1 MVVRRIRDQASVTVH
16 PHVPS
21 GGADMNHGT
30 QPRRLLALSLALAA
44 LAPGAVLAQSAT
56 DRETQLEARVAE
68 LEKMVQQLVAQQ
80 QQTQQTVS
88 EVKTAQTQI
97 AQTPVADGKPKI
109 QSAPILPGANPGTR
123 FSYGGFVKLDAMVTD
138 TDGGEIPDGSVGRMF
153 YVPSAIPVGG
163 ASEGAD
169 TDMGAQFSRF
179 WFAADTELDSG
190 DKLRGY
196 LEFDLFGGGSIN
208 GNEVATNT
216 YGVSVRQAYVT
227 WNEWLAGQA
236 WSNFQDVAAL
246 PDAVD
251 FIGPTE
257 GSIFVRQA
265 QLRYTKGAWSFSIEN
280 PETTVTP
287 YRGVGARVSSDDNL
301 MPDITARWQKKGD
314 WGHVSVA
321 GMVRQFSYEN
331 PASGIDDSSIG
342 GALSVSGK
350 FNLGKRDDIRYMASY
365 GRGIGRYLGL
375 GVASDTVL
383 DARGNLEP
391 IDGYGGF
398 AAWRHA
404 FSPKLR
410 SNVFYSMAHYDNDA
424 ALTGWSATE
433 RVQSFHANLIY
444 SPLPKL
450 DIGAELIWGRRSL
463 ENDAEGDLRRLHT
476 HVKYSF

>member
-1 MVVRRIRDQASVTVH
+1 MKHR
-16 PHVPS
+16 
-21 GGADMNHGT
+21 T
-30 QPRRLLALSLALAA
+30 QPRRLLALSLVLAA
-44 LAPGAVLAQSAT
+44 LAPGAVLAQAATAPSAT
-56 DRETQLEARVAE
+56 DREAQLEARVAE

-80 QQTQQTVS
+80 QQTQQSVAQVQS
-88 EVKTAQTQI
+88 AQTQA
-97 AQTPVADGKPKI
+97 AQAPAADGKPKI
-109 QSAPILPGANPGTR
+109 QSTPILPNANPGTR

-163 ASEGAD
+163 AGEGQD

-190 DKLRGY
+190 DKLKGY

-227 WNEWLAGQA
+227 WAYANGAQWLAGQA

-287 YRGVGARVSSDDNL
+287 YRGIGARVSSDDNL

-321 GMVRQFSYEN
+321 GMVRQFTYEN

-342 GALSVSGK
+342 GAVSVSGK
-350 FNLGKRDDIRYMASY
+350 FNLGKHDDIRYMASY

-391 IDGYGGF
+391 IDGYGAF

-410 SNVFYSMAHYDNDA
+410 TNLFYSMAHYDNDP
-424 ALTGWSATE
+424 ALTGWTATE
-433 RVQSFHANLIY
+433 RVQSLHANLIY
-444 SPLPKL
+444 SPLPRL

>member
-1 MVVRRIRDQASVTVH
+1 
-16 PHVPS
+16 
-21 GGADMNHGT
+21 MNHST
-30 QPRRLLALSLALAA
+30 QPRRLLALSLALAV
-44 LAPGAVLAQSAT
+44 LAPGAALAQSAT
-56 DRETQLEARVAE
+56 DREVQLEARVAE
-68 LEKMVQQLVAQQ
+68 LERMVQQLVAQQ
-80 QQTQQTVS
+80 QQTQQAVT

-97 AQTPVADGKPKI
+97 AQTPVAAVTDGKPKI
-109 QSAPILPGANPGTR
+109 QTAPILPGANPGTR

-163 ASEGAD
+163 ANEGAD

-190 DKLRGY
+190 AKLKGY
-196 LEFDLFGGGSIN
+196 LEFDLFGGGNIN
-208 GNEVATNT
+208 GNEIATNT
-216 YGVSVRQAYVT
+216 YGVSVRQAYVS
-227 WNEWLAGQA
+227 WAHSNGAQWLAGQT

-246 PDAVD
+246 PDSVD

-287 YRGVGARVSSDDNL
+287 YRGVGARISSDDNL

-314 WGHVSVA
+314 WGHVSIA
-321 GMVRQFSYEN
+321 GMVRQFTYEN

-350 FNLGKRDDIRYMASY
+350 FNLGKHDDIRYMASY
-365 GRGIGRYLGL
+365 GRGLGRYLGL

-383 DARGNLEP
+383 DAGGNLEP
-391 IDGYGGF
+391 IDGYGAF

-424 ALTGWSATE
+424 ALTGVSATE

-463 ENDAEGDLRRLHT
+463 ENEAEGDLRRLHT